1 MIRKTL
7 FWAHLAVG
15 IITGIVVL
23 ILCVT
28 GAILAFE
35 KQIEDWAERDPRA
48 TPPAGATELLSPDVL
63 IANARRVETDKAVN
77 IEWLGDPQ
85 MPVRIRYAKQPFVMV
100 NGWSGEV
107 IGRGAVSL
115 RGFFRWITQLH
126 VGLVGKVTGHW
137 IVDVSNACF
146 VFLAISGLY
155 LWWPRQFRWKAL
167 RNSIAMRFDVRG
179 KARDW
184 NWHNAL
190 GFWFLLPLLLIAA
203 SGLVLS
209 FKPVDQWWRSFASR
223 HVLAASLP
231 ASLPTAAFPTVGKP
245 LAWNDLMSIAQTCHP
260 GWYAIMFTNPAPLDR
275 QRTVS
280 LIINLGLPAE
290 RTKSH
295 TLVLD
300 KTSGR
305 IIKSNDWANDDPGI
319 RARAIARCGHT
330 GEILG
335 FWGQALALLA
345 CLAGIVLAYTG
356 FALSWRR
363 FFGASRKQLTKPTT
377 T

>member
-7 FWAHLAVG
+7 FWTHLAVG
-15 IITGIVVL
+15 IVSGIVVL
-23 ILCVT
+23 ILCLT

-35 KQIEDWAERDPRA
+35 KQIEDWAERDSRA
-48 TPPAGATELLSPDVL
+48 LPAAGVTELLSPDVL
-63 IANARRVETDKAVN
+63 IANASKVEKDKAVN
-77 IEWLGDPQ
+77 IEWLADPR
-85 MPVRIRYAKQPFVMV
+85 MPVRIRYAKQPFVMI
-100 NGWSGEV
+100 NGWTGEV
-107 IGRGAVSL
+107 LGRGAVSL
-115 RGFFRWITQLH
+115 RGFFRWNKQLH
-126 VGLVGKVTGHW
+126 VGLLGMAAGYW
-137 IVDVSNACF
+137 IVDVANACF
-146 VFLAISGLY
+146 VFLTVSGLY
-155 LWWPRQFRWKAL
+155 LWWPRQWRWKAL
-167 RNSIAMRFDVRG
+167 RNSIAMPFDVSG

-190 GFWFLLPLLLIAA
+190 GFWFLLPLMLMAT

-223 HVLAASLP
+223 HVLAASQP
-231 ASLPTAAFPTVGKP
+231 ATLPTTAFQAVGKP
-245 LAWNDLMSIAQTCHP
+245 LVWNDLMSIAQRCHP
-260 GWYAIMFTNPAPLDR
+260 GWYAIMFTNPAPLEKL
-275 QRTVS
+275 RTVS
-280 LIINLGLPAE
+280 LIVNLGQPAE
-290 RTKSH
+290 RTKAH

-305 IIKSNDWANDDPGI
+305 IIKSNDWANDEPGI

-345 CLAGIVLAYTG
+345 CLAGIVLIYTG

-363 FFGASRKQLTKPTT
+363 FFGRSRNPVTKLTTP
-377 T
+377 